1 MSHHLVTHSLITSAS
16 TLDHVRVDGV
26 SRSFADR
33 RVLTN
38 VSFVVARDAR
48 VGLIGENGAGKS
60 TLLRIVAGVERADTG
75 AVETPARVGL
85 LRQEFPFPV
94 QARVGTVLD
103 DALSE
108 SSAAEAE
115 VEQAAVAVAEEHTGA
130 ADRLERALVQADLAD
145 AWTAR
150 TRRASVIAGLGLE
163 AIEDYVVVSE
173 LSGGQRSR
181 LALAA
186 LLLARPTAL
195 LLDEPTNHL
204 DDGAVAFLQRTL
216 SDWPGPVLFA
226 SHDRAFLDQT
236 ATRIVDLDP
245 TPIPLAA
252 VVTTGDGTST
262 DAGSGYGVQSSR
274 GGYSRYLEQRQA
286 QQERWRRQYQLEQ
299 EELVDLRRQ
308 VDVAARTTNSKTSP
322 RTEARIAKKFY
333 ADRDAKVTSRKVRN
347 AAARLAALEDSQ
359 VREPSPVLAFAG
371 MPPSSADT
379 AAGPLLCASAV
390 EVAARLATTTLTVD
404 HGQKILVTG
413 QNGAG
418 KSTLLN
424 VLNGTLTPTSGT
436 VQRANLITTALLA
449 QDVAFDDPTLS
460 ARQVYEQALGPVR
473 AQVRPLADLGLVADR
488 DLDRQ
493 VGALSVGQQRRL
505 ALALVIADPPSVLL
519 LDEPTNHLSL
529 ALAEELEHALD
540 AHAGAVVLA
549 SHDLWL
555 RRRWHGDALDVQ
567 PITQP
572 STSRTRRKDQP

>member
-16 TLDHVRVDGV
+16 ALDHVRVDGV

-85 LRQEFPFPV
+85 LRQEFPFPMHV
-94 QARVGTVLD
+94 RVGTVLD

-108 SSAAEAE
+108 LSAAEDE
-115 VEQAAVAVAEEHTGA
+115 VEQAGVAVAEGHAGA
-130 ADRLERALVQADLAD
+130 AGRLERALVLADLAD
-145 AWTAR
+145 AWTASAG
-150 TRRASVIAGLGLE
+150 RASVVAGLGLE

-245 TPIPLAA
+245 APIPLAA
-252 VVTTGDGTST
+252 VVTGDESST

-308 VDVAARTTNSKTSP
+308 VDVTARTTNSKTSP

-359 VREPSPVLAFAG
+359 VREPPPVLAFAG

-379 AAGPLLCASAV
+379 VAGPLLCASAV
-390 EVAARLATTTLTVD
+390 EVAGRLATTTLTVD

-413 QNGAG
+413 QNGAD

-424 VLNGTLTPTSGT
+424 VLNGTLAPTSGT
-436 VQRANLITTALLA
+436 VQRADSITTALLA

-460 ARQVYEQALGPVR
+460 PRQVYEQALGPVR
-473 AQVRPLADLGLVADR
+473 AQVRPLADLGLVAER

-540 AHAGAVVLA
+540 THAGAVVLA
-549 SHDLWL
+549 SHDRWL
-555 RRRWHGDALDVQ
+555 RRRWHGDAFDLQ

>member
-16 TLDHVRVDGV
+16 ALDHVRVDGV
-26 SRSFADR
+26 SRTFADR

-60 TLLRIVAGVERADTG
+60 TLLRIVAGVERADMG

-94 QARVGTVLD
+94 HVRVGMVLD
-103 DALSE
+103 DALRE
-108 SSAAEAE
+108 SSAAEDE
-115 VEQAAVAVAEEHTGA
+115 VEQAGAAVAEGQAGA
-130 ADRLERALVQADLAD
+130 AGRFERALVQADLAD
-145 AWTAR
+145 AWTASA
-150 TRRASVIAGLGLE
+150 RRASVVAGLGLE

-204 DDGAVAFLQRTL
+204 DDGAVAFLQRAL

-252 VVTTGDGTST
+252 VVTGDDPST

-299 EELVDLRRQ
+299 EELADLRRQ
-308 VDVAARTTNSKTSP
+308 VDVTARTTNTKTSP

-347 AAARLAALEDSQ
+347 AAARLTALEDSQ

-390 EVAARLATTTLTVD
+390 EVAGRLATTTLTVD

-424 VLNGTLTPTSGT
+424 VLNGTLTTTSGT
-436 VQRANLITTALLA
+436 IQRADSVTTALLT

-460 ARQVYEQALGPVR
+460 PRQVYDHALGPER
-473 AQVRPLADLGLVADR
+473 AQVRPLVDLGLVADR

-549 SHDLWL
+549 SHDRWL
-555 RRRWHGDALDVQ
+555 RRRWQGDAFDLQ

-572 STSRTRRKDQP
+572 SRSRTRRKDQP